1 MSNRQL
7 TILGIAAGGML
18 VWAILQAHW
27 ASVPS
32 ATSSSPVYLLQGLS
46 LERITQMVIGTD
58 LQRDTDRKPA
68 RDLGSLFES
77 DPNMITLVRS
87 GRGYVISEKDE
98 YFAEPEAIRQ
108 YLHACQSIQVK
119 EKITSEKQNHRKLG
133 VAPDD
138 PDFSGTMVRFYQP
151 TQEKDA
157 LKLVSGL
164 VVSDYQ
170 EERKGNYVR
179 RVDKNDVYL
188 TTEKVILVEQEYD
201 REEGG
206 INLNTKVGGFLDKK
220 LFDADR
226 ERTEKDN
233 VDKVVVIW
241 KEGNTQKGYILE
253 QGDPNFLL
261 TELLPGQKQKQ
272 HKNTKKNDC
281 ERVFEALKEVE
292 YSDVHNEAVLTGK
305 LKTINKDLAFD
316 TMYQSILKDGT
327 VYKLDIAKVED
338 TYFVKCSL
346 ENMPVLTKIP
356 QKVSESETKEQHQ
369 DRVDQIMNH
378 AKRFESKHEGWVYE
392 LKGWNAGYLS
402 KKQEDLLEEK
412 KKEEETKEE
421 TKTDPVTKEEAGKT
435 ETPAIGP
442 QLPAPSVESKTK
454 PAAPAD
460 PNQ

>member
-18 VWAILQAHW
+18 VWAILQARW

-46 LERITQMVIGTD
+46 LERITHMVIGTD
-58 LQRDTDRKPA
+58 LQRDKDRKPA
-68 RDLGSLFES
+68 RDLASLFEA
-77 DPNMITLVRS
+77 DPNTFAIVRR
-87 GRGYVISEKDE
+87 GRGYVIQEKDE

-119 EKITSEKQNHRKLG
+119 EKITSEKQNHKKLG
-133 VAPDD
+133 VD
-138 PDFSGTMVRFYQP
+138 PEDPSFAGTMVRFYQP
-151 TQEKDA
+151 TQEQDA

-164 VVSDYQ
+164 VVSDYK

-188 TTEKVILVEQEYD
+188 TTEKVTLVEQKYD
-201 REEGG
+201 WEEGG

-226 ERTEKDN
+226 ERTEEDN

-253 QGDPNFLL
+253 REDPNFLL

-281 ERVFEALKEVE
+281 ERVFEALKEIE
-292 YSDVHNEAVLTGK
+292 YSNVHNEALLTGR
-305 LKTINKDLAFD
+305 LKTIKKDLAFD
-316 TMYQSILKDGT
+316 TIYQSALKDGT
-327 VYKLDIAKVED
+327 VYKIIIAKVED

-346 ENMPVLTKIP
+346 ENMPVLTKIS
-356 QKVSESETKEQHQ
+356 QKDLETKKQHQ
-369 DRVDQIMNH
+369 DRVDQIINN

-392 LKGWNAGYLS
+392 LKGWNAGYLT

-412 KKEEETKEE
+412 KEEEK
-421 TKTDPVTKEEAGKT
+421 KDEAKAEPAPKKDTRQT
-435 ETPAIGP
+435 ETSPIGP
-442 QLPAPSVESKTK
+442 QLPTPKKESKT
-454 PAAPAD
+454 AVSAD